1 MRFHISSHHTPDNH
15 ASRRGDGTPR
25 VHNWPERCKE
35 LGIEFV
41 AGGNFNASHLNFM
54 FVETDDVSKLTELM
68 RPVIGYWDVEVT
80 PVRAIE

>member
-1 MRFHISSHHTPDNH
+1 MLFHISRHHTPDNH
-15 ASRRGDGTPR
+15 ASRRGDGTPPG
-25 VHNWPERCKE
+25 HNWPERCKE

-41 AGGNFNASHLNFM
+41 AGGNFPASHLSFM

-80 PVRAIE
+80 PVRAY